1 MLAAEMRHRLFQ
13 TFFVT
18 KMLTIL
24 VLSQTGKVKGCS
36 FFRILVRTFMV
47 QVKVKSSFVNEASGE
62 SEVMSTERSLSA
74 AK

>member
-1 MLAAEMRHRLFQ
+1 MRHRLFQ
-13 TFFVT
+13 TVFVT

-24 VLSQTGKVKGCS
+24 VLTETGKVERCS
-36 FFRILVRTFMV
+36 FFQNLVRTSMV

-74 AK
+74 AKFI